1 MSTTPPP
8 QPPPSERFQVQAL
21 IPEQLLGS
29 FTTALDGALRQA
41 QTLAQRHRL
50 AVAIWRHVRDP
61 KTGKTLR
68 IELVK
73 TVEHRPKARSA

>member
-1 MSTTPPP
+1 VSKTPLPD
-8 QPPPSERFQVQAL
+8 QSLTERFQVQAL

-41 QTLAQRHRL
+41 QTLAQRHKL
-50 AVAIWRHVRDP
+50 AVAVWRHVKES
-61 KTGKTLR
+61 KTGKTVR

-73 TVEHRPKARSA
+73 TVEAQPKARA